1 MGCSVSRRGSV
12 TVYIMIIL
20 TALCSMLGIFISSA
34 QQKAVYA
41 GTESLGRLWA
51 SSIIAEYDRDLLE
64 RSNIMFHS
72 PVINKI
78 AVSFRRIDHR

>member
-1 MGCSVSRRGSV
+1 MGCSVSRKGSV

-64 RSNIMFHS
+64 RFGIFAYLGDPHTVDLKLDSQ
-72 PVINKI
+72 
-78 AVSFRRIDHR
+78 